1 MGLSEDRGEAKGSV
15 LSGAKE
21 TRTDV
26 GEDAGEV
33 AEEREEAV
41 GVGAEWG
48 LTGISKGE
56 GRFRSRAAVTAV
68 EDRGAFSS
76 LRLHAASLS
85 ETLTGAKADVEK
97 LWSGFR
103 KMTVE

>member
-21 TRTDV
+21 TRTDA

-41 GVGAEWG
+41 GGGAEWG

-76 LRLHAASLS
+76 LHAASLS